1 MSLLTI
7 GAVGVYRDLAP
18 QAKRISAQTTVAADP
33 AAPAHPAAA
42 TGGAAPASPG
52 TAQDAGSVASFAQ
65 LLVAQIPSEALL
77 AYTTLLAVFSAATTG
92 YQSGRWTLYGLSL
105 VACAA
110 SVIGTYLTKRNY
122 TFADI
127 PADKSRQLRHQLRHL
142 PLLPT
147 VTAIAAMAVYG
158 LTIPGSA
165 LQHATSGTGFA
176 IIAGCLAVGGGF
188 MMSLFVPFLANGN
201 GANARP
207 HTDNGPAKQIPA
219 SQ

>member
-110 SVIGTYLTKRNY
+110 SVIGTTSPNATTPSLI
-122 TFADI
+122 F
-127 PADKSRQLRHQLRHL
+127 LR
-142 PLLPT
+142 T
-147 VTAIAAMAVYG
+147 S
-158 LTIPGSA
+158 PGSC
-165 LQHATSGTGFA
+165 ATSFA
-176 IIAGCLAVGGGF
+176 T
-188 MMSLFVPFLANGN
+188 SLCCRRLPPSLPWRSMA
-201 GANARP
+201 
-207 HTDNGPAKQIPA
+207 
-219 SQ
+219 